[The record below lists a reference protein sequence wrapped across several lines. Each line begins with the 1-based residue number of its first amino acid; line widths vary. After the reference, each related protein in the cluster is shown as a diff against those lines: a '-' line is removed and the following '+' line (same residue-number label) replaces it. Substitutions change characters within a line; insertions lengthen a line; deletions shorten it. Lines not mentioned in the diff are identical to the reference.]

1 MYSMSLRNRD
11 AMVMPARLMVEHE
24 ATADHLLQ
32 PLRSD
37 DGQLFHNLVRE
48 GLPTTHPK
56 SSHPLQVLHRL

>member
-37 DGQLFHNLVRE
+37 DGQLFHNLV
-48 GLPTTHPK
+48 
-56 SSHPLQVLHRL
+56 SHYGVTVPMRWSWVTL